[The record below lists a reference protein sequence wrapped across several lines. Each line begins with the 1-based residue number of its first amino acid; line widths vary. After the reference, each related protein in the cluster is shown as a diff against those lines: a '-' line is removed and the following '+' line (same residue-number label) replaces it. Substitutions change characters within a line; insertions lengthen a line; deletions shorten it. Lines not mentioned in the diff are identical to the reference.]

1 MVILSISGVGATGP
15 GGGPF
20 GDVVGNSIDSIGVG
34 FSDAALLVVS
44 IIGFCC
50 LAVTIYSI
58 VILRLQTREEF
69 QKQLLRDENTGE
81 ALSYEERLA
90 RADVATLSRAE
101 RRARARTIMKQK
113 RRVTPAAQQPAAQQE
128 QQHQEEGAGDDEG
141 QEGQG
146 MLLLQNERQQQDNHD
161 DGGDAEAE
169 DDDDHSLLLRNPQHA
184 SRKER
189 QRLAKLVEK
198 EERRVHV
205 QERRKQ
211 QEQAQHVAQR
221 EKKERE
227 RLHTMRIEE
236 ERKLQKQQYDAQE
249 QQRQAEWNTFLSS
262 PKRTL
267 SVQEWINGMELL
279 KNEKENHRTV
289 NIDQLAASF
298 DLSSRQ
304 VKDRIHEL
312 IQQRRVAGVFI
323 KSAAAAATDPSTAAA
338 AAAESAESELFVY
351 FSDQDLRDLAK
362 EIEKRGSITPAEMA
376 DLCNAMCVFSQ
387 G

>member
-20 GDVVGNSIDSIGVG
+20 GDTAGNSIDSIGVG

-44 IIGFCC
+44 IVGFCC

-141 QEGQG
+141 QEGQR

-161 DGGDAEAE
+161 DGGDAEE

-189 QRLAKLVEK
+189 QRRAKLVEK

-205 QERRKQ
+205 QERRRL
-211 QEQAQHVAQR
+211 QEQAQQAAQR

-227 RLHTMRIEE
+227 RLHARRIEE

-249 QQRQAEWNTFLSS
+249 QQRQAAWNTFLSS

-267 SVQEWINGMELL
+267 PVQEWIDGMELL
-279 KNEKENHRTV
+279 KNKNENHRTV

-298 DLSSRQ
+298 DLSSRR

-323 KSAAAAATDPSTAAA
+323 NSASSTATDPTTAAVA
-338 AAAESAESELFVY
+338 AAESELFVY